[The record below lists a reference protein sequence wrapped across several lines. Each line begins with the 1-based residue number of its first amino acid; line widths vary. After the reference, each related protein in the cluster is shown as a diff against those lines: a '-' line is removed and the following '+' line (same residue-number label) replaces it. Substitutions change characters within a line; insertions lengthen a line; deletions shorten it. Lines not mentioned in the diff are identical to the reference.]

1 MLIYRWIA
9 FIIAFM
15 SVYILTRPNV
25 DWQWFGWVLS
35 AVSCIV
41 WIIVALKQEDTPR
54 CLMEVMYFV
63 MAVWGVVNW
72 YGY

>member
-9 FIIAFM
+9 FFIAFV

-25 DWQWFGWVLS
+25 DWQWLGWLLS
-35 AVSCIV
+35 AVSCVIWV
-41 WIIVALKQEDTPR
+41 NVAYKQNDIPR